1 MELHG
6 FPSAGRSD
14 DLAKKLAEAGFS
26 EEQLER
32 EYFARLIE
40 EMEEEREYGIITKEM
55 PRPTIVKHHDML
67 EKIWGWDKLLPK
79 GFSVSWSDYST
90 YLKEYHHHNVHAVT
104 KDSSVAA
111 LAETCLNNEEQLVSE
126 LKIQVKPEEE
136 RLLQMRKSSILSC
149 LIHKRACSVIHTAGS
164 DVCGAAL
171 LCIAKEA
178 DLMCELLR
186 RGAHPVH
193 DYLIEQS
200 RTMRMCALS
209 LMNCTSDNS
218 VSASAVMLGMA
229 KEAEMLCMWMRKNNK
244 LVDFYD
250 DPVPDEIGDSPVVR
264 YKTLDFVVDI
274 LEKSSAAGRSGPGG
288 DGDGVAADGA
298 ANTTGGSISDVLNSQ
313 YKKPISGGEKSNK
326 RERKEEDLLDR
337 IWGWEGLVPL
347 HSDIKWYD
355 DCSSHLEEYYKRN
368 AYDFIAPACQNQQIT
383 SSAICKSCLKIE
395 EELLSMW
402 KTSPVWCTLD
412 DAIAVSTVIE
422 STLIKERA
430 LSIGSTGV
438 ELSVPSTIAFL
449 CITMEADLMCEL
461 LKQGAEHY
469 YDIIQLSSVIRMCA
483 LGLVDLTGNLSMV
496 SAAAMMAMAS
506 EAKKMCDWMK
516 RENQLVT
523 KSLSESHELKRGSLI
538 RGKAL
543 DVMTSI
549 FLSCHRCT

>member
-14 DLAKKLAEAGFS
+14 DLAKKLAEAELTKKLAEAGFS

-40 EMEEEREYGIITKEM
+40 EMEEEWEYGIITKEM
-55 PRPTIVKHHDML
+55 PRPTIVKYHDML

-79 GFSVSWSDYST
+79 GISVSWSDYST

-136 RLLQMRKSSILSC
+136 RLLQMRKSRILSC

-171 LCIAKEA
+171 
-178 DLMCELLR
+178 
-186 RGAHPVH
+186 
-193 DYLIEQS
+193 
-200 RTMRMCALS
+200 
-209 LMNCTSDNS
+209 
-218 VSASAVMLGMA
+218 LGMA

-250 DPVPDEIGDSPVVR
+250 DPVPDQIGDSPLAR

-298 ANTTGGSISDVLNSQ
+298 ANTTGGSVSDVLNSQ

-326 RERKEEDLLDR
+326 RKSKEEDLLDK

-368 AYDFIAPACQNQQIT
+368 AYDFIAPACQNQQIA

-412 DAIAVSTVIE
+412 DANAVSTVIE

-469 YDIIQLSSVIRMCA
+469 DDIIQLSSVIRMCA
-483 LGLVDLTGNLSMV
+483 LGLVDLTGNQSMV

-523 KSLSESHELKRGSLI
+523 ISLSESHELKRGSLI

-549 FLSCHRCT
+549 LHDSFLPKVHILVMLDTMLSAM